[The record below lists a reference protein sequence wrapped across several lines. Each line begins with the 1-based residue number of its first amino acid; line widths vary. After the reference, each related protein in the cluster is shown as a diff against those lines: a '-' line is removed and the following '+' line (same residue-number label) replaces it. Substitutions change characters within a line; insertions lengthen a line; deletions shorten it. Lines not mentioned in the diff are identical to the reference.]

1 MAHRR
6 RTPNEIP
13 IILKSWKSDTQ
24 LVEGFEFDRAVAV
37 AVLLLAMVLVG
48 SVEEMI

>member
-1 MAHRR
+1 MEA
-6 RTPNEIP
+6 
-13 IILKSWKSDTQ
+13 DTQ

-48 SVEEMI
+48 SVEEMM